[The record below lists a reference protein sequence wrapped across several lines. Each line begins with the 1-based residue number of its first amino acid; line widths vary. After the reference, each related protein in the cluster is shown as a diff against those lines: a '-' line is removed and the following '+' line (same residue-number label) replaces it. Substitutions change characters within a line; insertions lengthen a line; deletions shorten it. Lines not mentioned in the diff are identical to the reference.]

1 MDVDTIIDWVWDAWR
16 GQVASAEDLA
26 ACVGALGVLPLAA
39 PAPWPALAGAL
50 APGVTLP
57 AAWAWAGVLVDRR
70 EIFSGRVLPGLAS
83 GCLAA
88 LPVFVEALAR
98 EPGSDPG
105 RAYAANRFGI
115 TAKAVVDLLRV
126 RGPLTLQQIRLG
138 LGQHKRFLIHDTP
151 QAMAELERALVV
163 LAVGPD
169 YVAGVRPERGPAPPG
184 QAAGVGRGDF
194 DPRRYIPAPNP
205 AIDLRAWELTIRW
218 APPALLAAADRLREQ
233 PGEARAHLRA
243 RLAALN
249 PHAAAPDIDTLL
261 GEDIPHEP
269 ATTPTTEP

>member
-1 MDVDTIIDWVWDAWR
+1 
-16 GQVASAEDLA
+16 
-26 ACVGALGVLPLAA
+26 
-39 PAPWPALAGAL
+39 
-50 APGVTLP
+50 
-57 AAWAWAGVLVDRR
+57 VDRR

-138 LGQHKRFLIHDTP
+138 LGQHNRFLIHETP

-169 YVAGVRPERGPAPPG
+169 YVAARPERQQTAPAQPSG
-184 QAAGVGRGDF
+184 ARRSDF

-205 AIDLRAWELTIRW
+205 ALDLRAWELTIRW